1 MALRK
6 ILVPV
11 DGSDAA
17 RAALETALAIGRA
30 HGAHVEALHVRP
42 SAADAVPLLGEG
54 MSGAMIDELI
64 EVAAREADLRA
75 VAARNVFNDVRGK
88 LEIPQA
94 DTPGDGEVS
103 TAFLEMVGREDE
115 VVALRGRL
123 TDLIVL
129 GRPSAG
135 ADVTG
140 NLTLSAALFESGRPV
155 LVAAAEPRPVLGRRI
170 AVAWNNSVEATRAL
184 AAAMPFL
191 QAADQVWVV
200 SADTEDGGEPLCG
213 SAVDYLSWHGIHAEK
228 RLVLGRGAIG
238 DALLD
243 GCAEADLVVMGAY
256 THSRLRELIFGGVT
270 RHMLEE
276 ATLPLLMAH

>member
-30 HGAHVEALHVRP
+30 HGAHVEALHVRASP
-42 SAADAVPLLGEG
+42 ADAVPLLGEG

-64 EVAAREADLRA
+64 EVAARETDLRA

-88 LEIPQA
+88 LEIPLA
-94 DTPGDGEVS
+94 EAPGDGEVS
-103 TAFLEMVGREDE
+103 IAFLEMVGREDE

-123 TDLIVL
+123 TDLIVV

-135 ADVTG
+135 ADVTA

-191 QAADQVWVV
+191 RAADHVWVV